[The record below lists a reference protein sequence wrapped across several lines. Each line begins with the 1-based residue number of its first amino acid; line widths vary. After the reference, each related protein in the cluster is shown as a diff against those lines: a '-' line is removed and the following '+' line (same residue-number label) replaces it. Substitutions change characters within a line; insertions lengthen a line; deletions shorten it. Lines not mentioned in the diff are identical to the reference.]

1 MKQDRISTRQL
12 GALLWAGLMAP
23 AAELL
28 PAVTLPLAGRAAWLS
43 ALAALPVVLLIG
55 WTLTKLDLSRD
66 GLAGAVCRGMGPWAG
81 KGVLLLYMI
90 WGELLLALRLRLC
103 AQRLLTAGERDGSL
117 WFFLPAAAALVL
129 WMARGKLSAFA
140 RAGQLFFLVLAVTGG
155 AILLL
160 SLPQVRAVRLICPE
174 RRSYAAYREETAGHP
189 QTADESISVEAE
201 LPAAKSHS
209 SILPTYDRSSPA
221 IQPNAPD
228 RILLNL
234 IGGSSY
240 ARAGQWLEWSI
251 EVKKAGYY
259 NLSFRYTQDSLRG
272 LGVGRRILLDGA
284 VPFEEFELVRFPY
297 AESFATFTPAG
308 KDGAPFR
315 LYLEAG
321 AHTLRLEVNGSHLEQ
336 SALRLKELVKQG
348 NDLYRSIVSVTG
360 VSPDPYRDYYL
371 DKELPDLLPGLRS
384 LRQGLEETA
393 EAIDRYSDGTG
404 GSETAVLQETV
415 RLLDSFEQYQADVR
429 RYAQEHFDALRTQL
443 EHPE

>member
-1 MKQDRISTRQL
+1 MGGTERRVPLKQDRISTRQL

-160 SLPQVRAVRLICPE
+160 SLPQVR
-174 RRSYAAYREETAGHP
+174 
-189 QTADESISVEAE
+189 
-201 LPAAKSHS
+201 
-209 SILPTYDRSSPA
+209 
-221 IQPNAPD
+221 
-228 RILLNL
+228 
-234 IGGSSY
+234 
-240 ARAGQWLEWSI
+240 
-251 EVKKAGYY
+251 
-259 NLSFRYTQDSLRG
+259 
-272 LGVGRRILLDGA
+272 
-284 VPFEEFELVRFPY
+284 
-297 AESFATFTPAG
+297 
-308 KDGAPFR
+308 
-315 LYLEAG
+315 
-321 AHTLRLEVNGSHLEQ
+321 
-336 SALRLKELVKQG
+336 
-348 NDLYRSIVSVTG
+348 
-360 VSPDPYRDYYL
+360 
-371 DKELPDLLPGLRS
+371 
-384 LRQGLEETA
+384 
-393 EAIDRYSDGTG
+393 
-404 GSETAVLQETV
+404 TV
-415 RLLDSFEQYQADVR
+415 RLLPLWTGDVVPVLQSGFAAAGVLGWGSCWAFLTEEMPSAWSVSHPGR
-429 RYAQEHFDALRTQL
+429 QSWLRQML
-443 EHPE
+443 Q